1 MDSPDATS
9 PDVATLQ
16 CRKACGGTLPWPGN
30 RCGYLAL
37 MTREARRYRD
47 CRDLQQIKDS
57 PWQADPENEHLNR
70 FCPICVTP
78 GCARDLASQ

>member
-16 CRKACGGTLPWPGN
+16 CCKACGGTLLWPGN

-37 MTREARRYRD
+37 TTRGARRHRD
-47 CRDLQQIKDS
+47 CRAYSELRIRHGKLILKTS
-57 PWQADPENEHLNR
+57 
-70 FCPICVTP
+70 T
-78 GCARDLASQ
+78 